1 MNETV
6 LQVINII
13 GDSYAVEADEGE
25 KVFKQIVTAIDLERQ
40 VNLSFQNIEMVTT
53 AFLNSAVGQLY
64 DKYSEE
70 KVRENF
76 KVSNTTNSINIALKR
91 VVKTAKLHYKDP
103 EALKRSIDDIMNE

>member
-91 VVKTAKLHYKDP
+91 EIGRASCRERV
-103 EALKRSIDDIMNE
+103 

>member
-25 KVFKQIVTAIDLERQ
+25 KDFKQIVTAIDLERQ
-40 VNLSFQNIEMVTT
+40 ENLSFQNIEMVTT

-64 DKYSEE
+64 DKDSVVI
-70 KVRENF
+70 VRENF
-76 KVSNTTNSINIALKR
+76 KVSNTTTAINIERKR
-91 VVKTAKLHYKDP
+91 VVKTAKFHYTY
-103 EALKRSIDDIMNE
+103 